1 MNDFE
6 QDEYIRK
13 LIEAQLQQEAQKQS
27 LFDRVKNTSAKVG
40 KYGNDISTLGKYI
53 SKINNAKA
61 QAIGSKFTNFG
72 NNLSYGAN
80 NVNNVLNAP
89 QNYVKDAQ
97 NQIVGTG
104 LQKAGG
110 YLSQKPGIVGDLG
123 TKMFNYG
130 SNLAGTT
137 AAGTTAAG
145 TTAGATSGATAGT
158 AAGTGAATIGSTAG
172 TAAAT
177 GGTAAAS
184 GAAGGAAAGGATGGA
199 AAGGAAAGGSAAGGA
214 AAAGPIGALIALGAM
229 ALQGTNRKR
238 AKNAGNALLSETMEM
253 VNEEPQKFENPTTV
267 NPIFEN
273 ALNNSYEG
281 ITGGAA
287 PLQGGVTQNVTPQ
300 QQTLLPSGGNTISEA
315 INNEVNATPQNIESL
330 QIPTENQTAAQTQA
344 APQQQSFI
352 SKLASGF
359 GDFSRGFNENLN
371 NSFNPNN
378 LTADQFTETINP
390 NNTKLADYQA
400 QLLNNG
406 IDANVVNAVAQGKNS
421 GNKDIDAWI
430 KSNPDAF
437 AQTKTYDKGK
447 MARLGEAVGSIARFS
462 QKPAVQ
468 ALIAGGLS
476 TALTGNPM
484 YGLGQAYKF
493 GSQRAKNSIYE
504 QALQKYGISPNT
516 GFFGTVGPQD
526 LNAIG
531 NLYYKDLLD
540 VYRNKQLA
548 EQSNYHQGTLEQRA
562 RANDIREKQ
571 GNEKNRIAAIKAA
584 KTGNGRG
591 SGNSKAAK
599 AEYTKNLNKDLAGYS
614 TLTPEQK
621 KKIRPKMIETYG
633 KDFLSQESKFSP
645 KEEKKYTA
653 PGL

>member
-13 LIEAQLQQEAQKQS
+13 LIEAQLQQEAQRQP
-27 LFDRVKNTSAKVG
+27 LFDRAKNTSAKIG

-72 NNLSYGAN
+72 NKLSYGAN

-89 QNYVKDAQ
+89 QNYVKDLQ
-97 NQIVGTG
+97 NQAVGTG

-110 YLSQKPGIVGDLG
+110 YLAQKPGLLG
-123 TKMFNYG
+123 KLGANMQNYG
-130 SNLAGTT
+130 SNLAGN
-137 AAGTTAAG
+137 AIGSQVAGT
-145 TTAGATSGATAGT
+145 TAGT

-184 GAAGGAAAGGATGGA
+184 GAAGGATGGA

-214 AAAGPIGALIALGAM
+214 AAAAGPIGALIALGTM

-238 AKNAGNALLSETMEM
+238 AKNAGNALLSETMQM

-287 PLQGGVTQNVTPQ
+287 PLQASVSQDNYQ
-300 QQTLLPSGGNTISEA
+300 QPSLLANGGNTISEA

-330 QIPTENQTAAQTQA
+330 QIPTENQATAQTQA

-352 SKLASGF
+352 SKLASGL

-390 NNTKLADYQA
+390 NNTKLVDYQS
-400 QLLNNG
+400 QLTQQGLDPR
-406 IDANVVNAVAQGKNS
+406 IVNAVAQRKNS
-421 GNKDIDAWI
+421 GNVEIDNWI
-430 KSNPDAF
+430 KNNPDAF

-621 KKIRPKMIETYG
+621 KKVRPKMIDTYG
-633 KDFLSQESKFSP
+633 KDFLSQESKISP

>member
-13 LIEAQLQQEAQKQS
+13 LVEAQLQQEAQKQS
-27 LFDRVKNTSAKVG
+27 LFDRAKNTSAKVG

-72 NNLSYGAN
+72 NKLSYGAN

-145 TTAGATSGATAGT
+145 TTAGATSGAA
-158 AAGTGAATIGSTAG
+158 AG

-177 GGTAAAS
+177 GGT
-184 GAAGGAAAGGATGGA
+184 AAAGGATGGA

-287 PLQGGVTQNVTPQ
+287 PLQASVSQDNYQ
-300 QQTLLPSGGNTISEA
+300 QPSLLANGGNTISEA

-330 QIPTENQTAAQTQA
+330 QIPTENQATAQTQA

-390 NNTKLADYQA
+390 NNTKLVDYQS
-400 QLLNNG
+400 QLTQQGLDPR
-406 IDANVVNAVAQGKNS
+406 IVNAVAQRKNS
-421 GNKDIDAWI
+421 GNVEIDNWI
-430 KSNPDAF
+430 KNNPDAF

-621 KKIRPKMIETYG
+621 KKVRPKMIDTYG
-633 KDFLSQESKFSP
+633 KDFLSQESKISP